1 MSSQS
6 RLRRL
11 FSPKSVAI
19 IGGGVW
25 CRSVIDQ
32 LFKIDYKGKIFPVHP
47 SKKEILGLKY
57 FKDLEAVPANIDASF
72 VGVNRNTTIEVVKKL
87 NELNAGGAVC
97 FASGFLEAENDKQG
111 SGELQKSL
119 IEAAGDMPILG
130 PNCYGFINYLDRSV
144 LWPDQHGGK
153 PVDRGVAILTQSSN
167 LAINIT
173 MQTRGLPISYIMSV
187 GNQASLGFSK
197 IGMYLLSDPRVT
209 ALGLHIEGIGDVRA
223 FEKLAAKARKL
234 GKSIAV
240 LKVGKSAEARKAA
253 QSHTASLAGD
263 AQGAKSL
270 FKRLGIAEV
279 DRLEVL
285 VETLKIF
292 HLNGPL
298 LTKNVRSLSCS
309 GGEASLV
316 SDLGQE
322 YGIKFPELEK
332 ENVSELRSVLGEMV
346 ALSNPLDYHTYIWGN
361 VEAMASAFIAM
372 MRGHDGIT
380 IIVVDF
386 PRDDNCDPSAWNCVV
401 KAAKKAKK
409 TRDKPLALVSTLSE
423 NIPEHVSFALLESNI
438 ITLHGLDTGLAAISA
453 SASNQTVV
461 DPKPIFLSNPT
472 GKSTLVDEYT
482 AKKSLEKYGLKIPK
496 TEKCLLSDAHFVS
509 DQIGYPVVLKAL
521 GSAHK
526 SELGEVFL
534 NLENQKAVK
543 NALKKVSKKNV
554 IIEKMID
561 DAIVE
566 LIIGIVHDPA
576 HGMLLTIGAGG
587 VLTEILSDTSSL
599 LLPSSE
605 YDVLDCFNQLKIS
618 RIAKG
623 YRGFL
628 GVEVNQIVDAIMK
641 IQEFVL
647 DNRDRVFEIE
657 INPLIVTSSE
667 AIVGDALIREVP

>member
-11 FSPKSVAI
+11 FSPKSVAV

-25 CRSVIDQ
+25 CRSVIEQ
-32 LFKIDYKGKIFPVHP
+32 LFKIGYKGKIFPVHP

-57 FKDLEAVPANIDASF
+57 FKDLEEVPIEIDASF
-72 VGVNRNTTIEVVKKL
+72 VGVNRNITIEVIKKL
-87 NELNAGGAVC
+87 NDLNAGGAVC
-97 FASGFLEAENDKQG
+97 FASGFLEAEDDKQG
-111 SGELQKSL
+111 SGKLQKSL

-153 PVDRGVAILTQSSN
+153 AVDRGVAILTQSSN

-187 GNQASLGFSK
+187 GNQASLGFPE

-223 FEKLAAKARKL
+223 FEELATKARKL
-234 GKSIAV
+234 GKSIVV

-253 QSHTASLAGD
+253 QSHTASLAGN

-270 FKRLGIAEV
+270 FKRLGISEV

-285 VETLKIF
+285 LDTLKIF

-298 LTKNVRSLSCS
+298 FSKNVRSLSCS

-316 SDLGQE
+316 SDLAQE
-322 YGIKFPELEK
+322 YGIQFPKLEK
-332 ENVSELRSVLGEMV
+332 ENISELRSVLGEMV
-346 ALSNPLDYHTYIWGN
+346 ALSNPLDYHTYIWGD
-361 VEAMASAFIAM
+361 VEAMASTFIAM

-380 IIVVDF
+380 IIIVDF
-386 PRDDNCDPSAWNCVV
+386 PRNDNCDPSAWNCVIT
-401 KAAKKAKK
+401 AAKKAKIVE
-409 TRDKPLALVSTLSE
+409 DKPLALVSTLSE
-423 NIPEHVSFALLESNI
+423 NIPEQVSFKLLESNI
-438 ITLHGLDTGLAAISA
+438 ITLHGLDTALAAISA
-453 SASNQTVV
+453 SSSNQKPMN
-461 DPKPIFLSNPT
+461 PKPIFLSNPT
-472 GKSTLVDEYT
+472 GKSTLVDEYV

-526 SELGEVFL
+526 SEMGEVVL
-534 NLENQKAVK
+534 NLENKKAVK
-543 NALKKVSKKNV
+543 NASKKISKKNV

-561 DAIVE
+561 DTIVE
-566 LIIGIVHDPA
+566 LLIGIVHDPA

-587 VLTEILSDTSSL
+587 ILTEILSDTSSL

-605 YDVLDCFNQLKIS
+605 DDVLECFNQLKIS
-618 RIAKG
+618 KIAKG
-623 YRGFL
+623 YRGFS
-628 GVEVNQIVDAIMK
+628 GVDVNQIVDAIMK

-647 DNRDRVFEIE
+647 DNRDKVFEIE
-657 INPLIVTSSE
+657 INPLLVTSLE
-667 AIVGDALIREVP
+667 VIVADALIRKVT

>member
-11 FSPKSVAI
+11 FSPKSVAV

-25 CRSVIDQ
+25 CRSVIEQ
-32 LFKIDYKGKIFPVHP
+32 LFKIGYKGKIFPVHP

-57 FKDLEAVPANIDASF
+57 FKDLEEVPAKIDASF
-72 VGVNRNTTIEVVKKL
+72 VGVNRNTTIEVVKNL
-87 NELNAGGAVC
+87 NDLNAGGAVC
-97 FASGFLEAENDKQG
+97 FASGFLEAEDDKQG
-111 SGELQKSL
+111 SGKLQKSL

-130 PNCYGFINYLDRSV
+130 PNCYGFINYLDRPV

-153 PVDRGVAILTQSSN
+153 AVDRGVAILTQSSN

-173 MQTRGLPISYIMSV
+173 MQTRGLPISYIVSV
-187 GNQASLGFSK
+187 GNQAILGFSE

-223 FEKLAAKARKL
+223 FEELATKARKL
-234 GKSIAV
+234 GKSIVV

-253 QSHTASLAGD
+253 QSHTASLAGN

-270 FKRLGIAEV
+270 FKRLGISEV

-285 VETLKIF
+285 LDTLKIF

-298 LTKNVRSLSCS
+298 FSKNVRSLSCS

-316 SDLGQE
+316 SDLAQE
-322 YGIKFPELEK
+322 YGIQFPKLEK
-332 ENVSELRSVLGEMV
+332 ENISELRSVLGEMV
-346 ALSNPLDYHTYIWGN
+346 ALSNPLDYHTYIWGD
-361 VEAMASAFIAM
+361 VEAMASTFIAM

-380 IIVVDF
+380 IIIVDF
-386 PRDDNCDPSAWNCVV
+386 PRNDNCDPSAWNCVIT
-401 KAAKKAKK
+401 AAKKAKIVE
-409 TRDKPLALVSTLSE
+409 DKPLALVSTLSE
-423 NIPEHVSFALLESNI
+423 NIPEQVSFKLLESNI
-438 ITLHGLDTGLAAISA
+438 ITLHGLDTALAAISA
-453 SASNQTVV
+453 SSSNQKLMN
-461 DPKPIFLSNPT
+461 PKPIFLSNPT
-472 GKSTLVDEYT
+472 GKSTLVDEYV

-526 SELGEVFL
+526 SEMGEVVL
-534 NLENQKAVK
+534 NLENKKAVK
-543 NALKKVSKKNV
+543 NASKKISKKNV

-561 DAIVE
+561 DTIVE
-566 LIIGIVHDPA
+566 LLIGIVHDPA

-587 VLTEILSDTSSL
+587 ILTEILSDTSSL

-605 YDVLDCFNQLKIS
+605 DDVLECFNQLKIS
-618 RIAKG
+618 KIAKG
-623 YRGFL
+623 YRGFS
-628 GVEVNQIVDAIMK
+628 GVDVNQIVDAIMK

-647 DNRDRVFEIE
+647 DNRDKVFEIE
-657 INPLIVTSSE
+657 INPLLVTSSE
-667 AIVGDALIREVP
+667 VIVADALIRKVT

>member
-11 FSPKSVAI
+11 FSPKSVAV

-25 CRSVIDQ
+25 CRSVIEQ
-32 LFKIDYKGKIFPVHP
+32 LFKIGYKGKIFPVHP

-57 FKDLEAVPANIDASF
+57 FKDLEEVPIEIDASF
-72 VGVNRNTTIEVVKKL
+72 VGVNRNITIEVIKKL
-87 NELNAGGAVC
+87 NDLNAGGAVC
-97 FASGFLEAENDKQG
+97 FASGFLEAEDDKQG
-111 SGELQKSL
+111 SGKLQKSL

-153 PVDRGVAILTQSSN
+153 AVDRGVAILTQSSN

-187 GNQASLGFSK
+187 GNQASLGFPE

-223 FEKLAAKARKL
+223 FEELATKARKL
-234 GKSIAV
+234 GKSIVV

-253 QSHTASLAGD
+253 QSHTASLAGN

-270 FKRLGIAEV
+270 FKRLGISEV

-285 VETLKIF
+285 LDTLKIF

-298 LTKNVRSLSCS
+298 FSKNVRSLSCS

-316 SDLGQE
+316 SDLAQE
-322 YGIKFPELEK
+322 YGIQFPKLEK
-332 ENVSELRSVLGEMV
+332 ENISELRSVLGEMV
-346 ALSNPLDYHTYIWGN
+346 ALSNPLDYHTYIWGD
-361 VEAMASAFIAM
+361 VEAMASTFIAM

-380 IIVVDF
+380 IIIVDF
-386 PRDDNCDPSAWNCVV
+386 PRDDTCDPSAWNCVI
-401 KAAKKAKK
+401 KAAKKAKSV
-409 TRDKPLALVSTLSE
+409 RDKPLALVSTLSE
-423 NIPEHVSFALLESNI
+423 NIPEHVSFELLESNI

-453 SASNQTVV
+453 SSSNQKPMN
-461 DPKPIFLSNPT
+461 PKPIFLSNPT
-472 GKSTLVDEYT
+472 GKSTLVDEYV

-526 SELGEVFL
+526 SEMGEVVL
-534 NLENQKAVK
+534 NLENKKAVK
-543 NALKKVSKKNV
+543 NASKKVSKKHV

-566 LIIGIVHDPA
+566 LLIGIVHDPA

-605 YDVLDCFNQLKIS
+605 DDVLECFNQLKIS
-618 RIAKG
+618 KIAKG
-623 YRGFL
+623 YRGFA
-628 GVEVNQIVDAIMK
+628 GVNVNQIVDAIMK

-647 DNRDRVFEIE
+647 DNRDKVFEIE
-657 INPLIVTSSE
+657 INPLLVTSSE
-667 AIVGDALIREVP
+667 VIVADALIRKVT

>member
-11 FSPKSVAI
+11 FSPKSVAV

-25 CRSVIDQ
+25 CRSVIEQ
-32 LFKIDYKGKIFPVHP
+32 LFKIGYKGKIFPVHP

-57 FKDLEAVPANIDASF
+57 FKDLEEVPIEIDASF
-72 VGVNRNTTIEVVKKL
+72 VGVNRNITIEVIKKL
-87 NELNAGGAVC
+87 NDLNAGGAVC
-97 FASGFLEAENDKQG
+97 FASGFLEAEDDKQG
-111 SGELQKSL
+111 SGKLQKSL

-153 PVDRGVAILTQSSN
+153 AVDRGVAILTQSSN

-173 MQTRGLPISYIMSV
+173 MQTRGVPISYIMSV
-187 GNQASLGFSK
+187 GNQACLGFPE

-223 FEKLAAKARKL
+223 FEELATKARKL
-234 GKSIAV
+234 GKSIVV

-253 QSHTASLAGD
+253 QSHTASLAGN

-270 FKRLGIAEV
+270 FKRLGISEV

-285 VETLKIF
+285 LDTLKIF

-298 LTKNVRSLSCS
+298 FSKNVRSLSCS

-316 SDLGQE
+316 SDLAQE
-322 YGIKFPELEK
+322 YGIQFPKLEK
-332 ENVSELRSVLGEMV
+332 ENISELRSVLGEMV
-346 ALSNPLDYHTYIWGN
+346 ALSNPLDYHTYIWGD
-361 VEAMASAFIAM
+361 VEAMASTFIAM
-372 MRGHDGIT
+372 MRGHEGIT
-380 IIVVDF
+380 IIIVDF
-386 PRDDNCDPSAWNCVV
+386 PRNDNCDPSAWNCVIT
-401 KAAKKAKK
+401 AAKKAKIVE
-409 TRDKPLALVSTLSE
+409 DKPLALVSTLSE
-423 NIPEHVSFALLESNI
+423 NIPEQVSFKLLESNI
-438 ITLHGLDTGLAAISA
+438 ITLHGLDTALAAISA
-453 SASNQTVV
+453 SSSNQKPMN
-461 DPKPIFLSNPT
+461 PKPIFLSNPT
-472 GKSTLVDEYT
+472 GKSTLVDEYV

-526 SELGEVFL
+526 SEMGEVVL
-534 NLENQKAVK
+534 NLENKKAVK
-543 NALKKVSKKNV
+543 NASKKISKKNV

-561 DAIVE
+561 DTIVE
-566 LIIGIVHDPA
+566 LLIGIVHDPA

-587 VLTEILSDTSSL
+587 ILTEILSDTSSL

-605 YDVLDCFNQLKIS
+605 DDVLECFNQLKIS
-618 RIAKG
+618 KIAKG
-623 YRGFL
+623 YRGFS
-628 GVEVNQIVDAIMK
+628 GVDVNQIVDAIMK

-647 DNRDRVFEIE
+647 DNRDKVFEIE
-657 INPLIVTSSE
+657 INPLLVTSSE
-667 AIVGDALIREVP
+667 VIVADALIRKVT

>member
-11 FSPKSVAI
+11 FSPKSVAV

-25 CRSVIDQ
+25 CRSVIEQ
-32 LFKIDYKGKIFPVHP
+32 LFKIGYKGKIFPVHP

-57 FKDLEAVPANIDASF
+57 FKDLEEVPIEIDASF
-72 VGVNRNTTIEVVKKL
+72 VGVNRNITIEVIKKL
-87 NELNAGGAVC
+87 NDLNAGGAVC
-97 FASGFLEAENDKQG
+97 FASGFLEAEDDKQG
-111 SGELQKSL
+111 SGKLQKSL

-153 PVDRGVAILTQSSN
+153 AVDRGVAILTQSSN

-187 GNQASLGFSK
+187 GNQASLGFPE
-197 IGMYLLSDPRVT
+197 IGMYLLSGPRVT

-223 FEKLAAKARKL
+223 FEELATKARKL
-234 GKSIAV
+234 GKSIVV

-253 QSHTASLAGD
+253 QSHTASLAGN

-270 FKRLGIAEV
+270 FKRLGISEV

-285 VETLKIF
+285 LDTLKIF

-298 LTKNVRSLSCS
+298 FSKNVRSLSCS

-316 SDLGQE
+316 SDLAQE
-322 YGIKFPELEK
+322 YGIQFPKLEK
-332 ENVSELRSVLGEMV
+332 ENISELRSVLGEMV
-346 ALSNPLDYHTYIWGN
+346 ALSNPLDYHTYIWGD
-361 VEAMASAFIAM
+361 VEAMASTFIAM

-380 IIVVDF
+380 IIIVDF
-386 PRDDNCDPSAWNCVV
+386 PRNDNCDPSAWNCVIT
-401 KAAKKAKK
+401 AAKKAKIVE
-409 TRDKPLALVSTLSE
+409 DKPLALVSTLSE
-423 NIPEHVSFALLESNI
+423 NIPEQVSFKLLESNI
-438 ITLHGLDTGLAAISA
+438 ITLHGLDTALAAISA
-453 SASNQTVV
+453 SSSNQKPMN
-461 DPKPIFLSNPT
+461 PKPIFLSNPT
-472 GKSTLVDEYT
+472 GKSTLVDEYV

-526 SELGEVFL
+526 SEMGEVVL
-534 NLENQKAVK
+534 NLENKKAVK
-543 NALKKVSKKNV
+543 NASKKISKKNV

-561 DAIVE
+561 DTIVE
-566 LIIGIVHDPA
+566 LLIGIVHDPA

-587 VLTEILSDTSSL
+587 ILTEILSDTSSL

-605 YDVLDCFNQLKIS
+605 DDVLECFNQLKIS
-618 RIAKG
+618 KIAKG
-623 YRGFL
+623 YRGFS
-628 GVEVNQIVDAIMK
+628 GVDVNQIVDAIMK

-647 DNRDRVFEIE
+647 DNRDKVFEIE
-657 INPLIVTSSE
+657 INPLLVTSSE
-667 AIVGDALIREVP
+667 VIVADALIRKVT

>member
-11 FSPKSVAI
+11 FSPKSVAV

-25 CRSVIDQ
+25 CRSVIEQ
-32 LFKIDYKGKIFPVHP
+32 LFKIGYKGKIFPVHP

-57 FKDLEAVPANIDASF
+57 FKDLEEVPIEIDASF
-72 VGVNRNTTIEVVKKL
+72 VGVNRNITIEVIKKL
-87 NELNAGGAVC
+87 NDLNAGGAVC
-97 FASGFLEAENDKQG
+97 FASGFLEAEDDKQG
-111 SGELQKSL
+111 SGKLQKSL

-153 PVDRGVAILTQSSN
+153 AVDRGVAILTQSSN

-173 MQTRGLPISYIMSV
+173 MQTRGVPISYIMSV
-187 GNQASLGFSK
+187 GNQACLGFPE

-209 ALGLHIEGIGDVRA
+209 ALGLHIEGVGDVRA
-223 FEKLAAKARKL
+223 FEELATKARKL
-234 GKSIAV
+234 GKSIVV

-253 QSHTASLAGD
+253 QSHTASLAGN

-270 FKRLGIAEV
+270 FKRLGISEV

-285 VETLKIF
+285 LDTLKIF

-298 LTKNVRSLSCS
+298 FSKNVRSLSCS

-316 SDLGQE
+316 SDLAQE
-322 YGIKFPELEK
+322 YGIQFPKLEK
-332 ENVSELRSVLGEMV
+332 ENISELRSVLGEMV
-346 ALSNPLDYHTYIWGN
+346 ALSNPLDYHTYIWGD
-361 VEAMASAFIAM
+361 VEAMASTFIAM
-372 MRGHDGIT
+372 MRGHEGIT
-380 IIVVDF
+380 IIIVDF
-386 PRDDNCDPSAWNCVV
+386 PRNDNCDPSAWNCVIT
-401 KAAKKAKK
+401 AAKKAKIVE
-409 TRDKPLALVSTLSE
+409 DKPLALVSTLSE
-423 NIPEHVSFALLESNI
+423 NIPEQVSFKLLESNI
-438 ITLHGLDTGLAAISA
+438 ITLHGLDTALAAISA
-453 SASNQTVV
+453 SSSNQKPMN
-461 DPKPIFLSNPT
+461 PKPIFLSNPT
-472 GKSTLVDEYT
+472 GKSTLVDEYV

-526 SELGEVFL
+526 SEMGEVVL
-534 NLENQKAVK
+534 NLENKKAVK
-543 NALKKVSKKNV
+543 NASKKISKKNV

-561 DAIVE
+561 DTIVE
-566 LIIGIVHDPA
+566 LLIGIVHDPA

-587 VLTEILSDTSSL
+587 ILTEILSDTSSL

-605 YDVLDCFNQLKIS
+605 DDVLECFNQLKIS
-618 RIAKG
+618 KIAKG
-623 YRGFL
+623 YRGFS
-628 GVEVNQIVDAIMK
+628 GVDVNQIVDAIMK

-647 DNRDRVFEIE
+647 DNRDKVFEIE
-657 INPLIVTSSE
+657 INPLLVTSSE
-667 AIVGDALIREVP
+667 VIVADALIRKVT

>member
-187 GNQASLGFSK
+187 GNQASLGFSE

-209 ALGLHIEGIGDVRA
+209 ALGLHIEGIGDLRA
-223 FEKLAAKARKL
+223 FEKLAAKALKL

-240 LKVGKSAEARKAA
+240 LKVGKSVEARKAA

-380 IIVVDF
+380 IVVVDF
-386 PRDDNCDPSAWNCVV
+386 PRDDNCDPSAWRCVV
-401 KAAKKAKK
+401 KAAKKAKN
-409 TRDKPLALVSTLSE
+409 TTDKPLALVSTLSE
-423 NIPEHVSFALLESNI
+423 NIPEHVSFELLESNI

-496 TEKCLLSDAHFVS
+496 TEKCLLSGAHFVS

-543 NALKKVSKKNV
+543 NALKKVSKKHV

-566 LIIGIVHDPA
+566 LLIGIVHDPA

-605 YDVLDCFNQLKIS
+605 DDVLECFNQLKIS

-623 YRGFL
+623 YRGFS
-628 GVEVNQIVDAIMK
+628 GVELNQIVDAIMK
-641 IQEFVL
+641 IQEFVF

-667 AIVGDALIREVP
+667 AIVGDALIREVT

>member
-11 FSPKSVAI
+11 FSPKSVAV

-25 CRSVIDQ
+25 CRSVIEQ
-32 LFKIDYKGKIFPVHP
+32 LFKIGYKGKIFPVHP

-57 FKDLEAVPANIDASF
+57 FKDLEEVPIEIDASF
-72 VGVNRNTTIEVVKKL
+72 VGVNRNITIEVVKKL
-87 NELNAGGAVC
+87 NDLNAGGAVC
-97 FASGFLEAENDKQG
+97 FASGFLEAEDDKQG
-111 SGELQKSL
+111 SGKLQKSL

-153 PVDRGVAILTQSSN
+153 AVDRGVAILTQSSN

-173 MQTRGLPISYIMSV
+173 MQNRGLPISYIMSV
-187 GNQASLGFSK
+187 GNQASLGFPE

-223 FEKLAAKARKL
+223 FEELATKARKL
-234 GKSIAV
+234 GKSIVV

-253 QSHTASLAGD
+253 QSHTASLAGN

-270 FKRLGIAEV
+270 FKRLGISEV

-285 VETLKIF
+285 LDTLKIF

-298 LTKNVRSLSCS
+298 FSKNVRSLSCS

-316 SDLGQE
+316 SDLAQE
-322 YGIKFPELEK
+322 YGIQFPKLEK
-332 ENVSELRSVLGEMV
+332 ENISELRSVLGEMV
-346 ALSNPLDYHTYIWGN
+346 ALSNPLDYHTYIWGD
-361 VEAMASAFIAM
+361 VEAMASTFIAM

-380 IIVVDF
+380 IIIVDF
-386 PRDDNCDPSAWNCVV
+386 PRNDNCDPSAWNCVIT
-401 KAAKKAKK
+401 AAKKAKIVE
-409 TRDKPLALVSTLSE
+409 DKPLALVSTLSE
-423 NIPEHVSFALLESNI
+423 NIPEQVSFKLLESNI
-438 ITLHGLDTGLAAISA
+438 ITLHGLDTALAAISA
-453 SASNQTVV
+453 SSSNQKPMN
-461 DPKPIFLSNPT
+461 PKSIFLSNPT
-472 GKSTLVDEYT
+472 GKSTLVNEYV

-526 SELGEVFL
+526 SEMGEVVL
-534 NLENQKAVK
+534 NLENKKAVK
-543 NALKKVSKKNV
+543 NASKKISKKNV

-561 DAIVE
+561 DTIVE
-566 LIIGIVHDPA
+566 LLIGIVHDPA

-587 VLTEILSDTSSL
+587 ILTEILSDTSSL

-605 YDVLDCFNQLKIS
+605 DDVLECFNQLKIS
-618 RIAKG
+618 KIAKG
-623 YRGFL
+623 YRGFS
-628 GVEVNQIVDAIMK
+628 GVDVNQIVDAIMK

-647 DNRDRVFEIE
+647 DNRDKVFEIE
-657 INPLIVTSSE
+657 INPLLVTSSE
-667 AIVGDALIREVP
+667 VIVADALIRKVT

>member
-11 FSPKSVAI
+11 FSPKSVVV

-25 CRSVIDQ
+25 CRSVIEQ
-32 LFKIDYKGKIFPVHP
+32 LFKIGYKGKIFPVHP

-57 FKDLEAVPANIDASF
+57 FKDLEDVPIEVDACF
-72 VGVNRNTTIEVVKKL
+72 VGVNRNITIEVIKKL
-87 NELNAGGAVC
+87 NDLNAGGAVC
-97 FASGFLEAENDKQG
+97 FASGFLEAEDDKQG

-130 PNCYGFINYLDRSV
+130 PNCYGFVNYLDRSV

-153 PVDRGVAILTQSSN
+153 VVDRGVAILTQSSN

-187 GNQASLGFSK
+187 GNQASLGFSE
-197 IGMYLLSDPRVT
+197 IGMYLLSDLRVT

-223 FEKLAAKARKL
+223 FEELATKARKL
-234 GKSIAV
+234 GKSIVV

-279 DRLEVL
+279 NRLEVL
-285 VETLKIF
+285 LDTLKIF

-298 LTKNVRSLSCS
+298 FSKDVRSLSCS

-316 SDLGQE
+316 SDLAQE
-322 YGIKFPELEK
+322 YGIQFPKLEK
-332 ENVSELRSVLGEMV
+332 ENISELRSVLGEMV
-346 ALSNPLDYHTYIWGN
+346 ALSNPLDYHTYIWGD
-361 VEAMASAFIAM
+361 VEAMASTFIAM

-380 IIVVDF
+380 IIIVDF
-386 PRDDNCDPSAWNCVV
+386 PRDDTCDPSAWNCVIE
-401 KAAKKAKK
+401 AAKKAKK
-409 TRDKPLALVSTLSE
+409 VRDKPLALVSTLSE
-423 NIPEHVSFALLESNI
+423 NIPEHISFELLESNI
-438 ITLHGLDTGLAAISA
+438 ITLQGLDTGLAAISA
-453 SASNQTVV
+453 SVSNQTLVN
-461 DPKPIFLSNPT
+461 PKPIFLSNPT
-472 GKSTLVDEYT
+472 GKSTLVDEYV
-482 AKKSLEKYGLKIPK
+482 AKKSLEKCGLNIPK
-496 TEKCLLSDAHFVS
+496 TEKCLLSDALLVS

-526 SELGEVFL
+526 SEIGEVFL
-534 NLENQKAVK
+534 NLQNQDAVK
-543 NALKKVSKKNV
+543 NALQKISKKHV
-554 IIEKMID
+554 IIEKMIE

-566 LIIGIVHDPA
+566 LLIGIVHDPA
-576 HGMLLTIGAGG
+576 HGMLLTLGAGG
-587 VLTEILSDTSSL
+587 ILTEILSDTSSL

-605 YDVLDCFNQLKIS
+605 DDVLECFKKLKIS
-618 RIAKG
+618 KIAKG
-623 YRGFL
+623 YRGFS
-628 GVEVNQIVDAIMK
+628 GVDVNQIIDAIMK
-641 IQEFVL
+641 VQEFVL
-647 DNRDRVFEIE
+647 DSRDKVFEIE
-657 INPLIVTSSE
+657 INPLIVTRSE
-667 AIVGDALIREVP
+667 VIVADALIRKVT

>member
-1 MSSQS
+1 MSYQS

-11 FSPKSVAI
+11 FSPKSVAV

-25 CRSVIDQ
+25 CRSVIEQ

-57 FKDLEAVPANIDASF
+57 FKDLEEVPAKIDVSF
-72 VGVNRNTTIEVVKKL
+72 VGVNRNTTIEVVKNL
-87 NELNAGGAVC
+87 NDLNAGGAVC
-97 FASGFLEAENDKQG
+97 FASGFLEAEDDKQG

-187 GNQASLGFSK
+187 GNQASLGFSE

-209 ALGLHIEGIGDVRA
+209 ALGLHIEGIGDLRA
-223 FEKLAAKARKL
+223 FEQLAAKARKL
-234 GKSIAV
+234 SKSIVV

-263 AQGAKSL
+263 ATGAKSL

-401 KAAKKAKK
+401 AAAKKAKN
-409 TRDKPLALVSTLSE
+409 TRDKPVALVSTLSE
-423 NIPEHVSFALLESNI
+423 NIPEHVSFELLESNI

-543 NALKKVSKKNV
+543 NALKKVSKKHV

-566 LIIGIVHDPA
+566 LLIGIVHDPA

-587 VLTEILSDTSSL
+587 ILTEILSDTSSL

-605 YDVLDCFNQLKIS
+605 DEVLECFNQIKIS
-618 RIAKG
+618 KVSKG
-623 YRGFL
+623 YRGFA
-628 GVEVNQIVDAIMK
+628 GVEVSKIVDAIMK

-647 DNRDRVFEIE
+647 DNRDKVFEIE
-657 INPLIVTSSE
+657 INPLIVTTSE
-667 AIVGDALIREVP
+667 VIVADALIRKVT

>member
-11 FSPKSVAI
+11 FSPKSVAV

-25 CRSVIDQ
+25 CRSVIEQ
-32 LFKIDYKGKIFPVHP
+32 LFKIGYKGKIFPVHP

-57 FKDLEAVPANIDASF
+57 FKDLEEVPIEIDASF
-72 VGVNRNTTIEVVKKL
+72 VGVNRNITIEVIKKL
-87 NELNAGGAVC
+87 NDLNAGGAVC
-97 FASGFLEAENDKQG
+97 FASGFLEAEDDKQG
-111 SGELQKSL
+111 SGKLQKSL

-153 PVDRGVAILTQSSN
+153 AVDRGVAILTQSSN

-187 GNQASLGFSK
+187 GNQASLGFPE

-223 FEKLAAKARKL
+223 FEELATKARKL
-234 GKSIAV
+234 GKSIVV

-253 QSHTASLAGD
+253 QSHTASLAGN

-270 FKRLGIAEV
+270 FKRLGISEV

-285 VETLKIF
+285 LDTLKIF

-298 LTKNVRSLSCS
+298 FSKNVRSLSCS

-316 SDLGQE
+316 SDLAQE
-322 YGIKFPELEK
+322 YGIQFPKLEK
-332 ENVSELRSVLGEMV
+332 ENISELRSVLGEMV
-346 ALSNPLDYHTYIWGN
+346 ALSNPLDYHTYIWGD
-361 VEAMASAFIAM
+361 VEAMASTFIAM

-380 IIVVDF
+380 IIIVDF
-386 PRDDNCDPSAWNCVV
+386 PRNDNCDPSAWNCVIT
-401 KAAKKAKK
+401 AAKKAKIVE
-409 TRDKPLALVSTLSE
+409 DKPLALVSTLSE
-423 NIPEHVSFALLESNI
+423 NIPEQVSFKLLESNI
-438 ITLHGLDTGLAAISA
+438 ITLHGLDTALAAISA
-453 SASNQTVV
+453 SSSNQKPMN
-461 DPKPIFLSNPT
+461 PKPIFLSNPT
-472 GKSTLVDEYT
+472 GKSTLVDEYV

-526 SELGEVFL
+526 SEMGEVVL
-534 NLENQKAVK
+534 NLENKKAVK
-543 NALKKVSKKNV
+543 NASKKVSKKHV

-566 LIIGIVHDPA
+566 LLIGIVHDPA

-587 VLTEILSDTSSL
+587 ILTEILSDTSSL

-605 YDVLDCFNQLKIS
+605 DDVLECFNQLKIS
-618 RIAKG
+618 KIAKG
-623 YRGFL
+623 YRGFS
-628 GVEVNQIVDAIMK
+628 GVDVNQIVDAIMK

-647 DNRDRVFEIE
+647 DNRDKVFEIE
-657 INPLIVTSSE
+657 INPLLVTSSE
-667 AIVGDALIREVP
+667 VIVADALIRKVT

>member
-11 FSPKSVAI
+11 FSPKSVAV

-25 CRSVIDQ
+25 CRSVIEQ
-32 LFKIDYKGKIFPVHP
+32 LFKIGYKGKIFPVHP

-57 FKDLEAVPANIDASF
+57 FKDLEEVPIEIDASF
-72 VGVNRNTTIEVVKKL
+72 VGVNRNITIEVVKKL
-87 NELNAGGAVC
+87 NDLNAGGAVC
-97 FASGFLEAENDKQG
+97 FASGFLEAEDDKQG
-111 SGELQKSL
+111 SGKLQKSL
-119 IEAAGDMPILG
+119 IEAAGDIPILG

-153 PVDRGVAILTQSSN
+153 AVDRGVAILTQSSN

-187 GNQASLGFSK
+187 GNQASLGLPE

-223 FEKLAAKARKL
+223 FEELATKARKL
-234 GKSIAV
+234 GKSIVV

-253 QSHTASLAGD
+253 QSHTASLAGN

-270 FKRLGIAEV
+270 FKRLGISEV

-285 VETLKIF
+285 LDTLKIF

-298 LTKNVRSLSCS
+298 FSKNVRSLSCS

-316 SDLGQE
+316 SDLAQE
-322 YGIKFPELEK
+322 YGIQFPKLEK
-332 ENVSELRSVLGEMV
+332 ENISELRSVLGEMV
-346 ALSNPLDYHTYIWGN
+346 ALSNPLDYHTYIWGD
-361 VEAMASAFIAM
+361 VEAMASTFIAM

-380 IIVVDF
+380 IIIVDF
-386 PRDDNCDPSAWNCVV
+386 PRNDNCDPSAWNCVIT
-401 KAAKKAKK
+401 AAKKAKIVE
-409 TRDKPLALVSTLSE
+409 DKPLALVSTLSE
-423 NIPEHVSFALLESNI
+423 NIPEQVSFKLLESNI
-438 ITLHGLDTGLAAISA
+438 ITLHGLDTALAAISA
-453 SASNQTVV
+453 SSSNQKPMN
-461 DPKPIFLSNPT
+461 PKPIFLSNPT
-472 GKSTLVDEYT
+472 GKSTLVDEYV

-526 SELGEVFL
+526 SEMGEVVL
-534 NLENQKAVK
+534 NLENKKAVK
-543 NALKKVSKKNV
+543 NASKKISKKNV

-561 DAIVE
+561 DTIVE
-566 LIIGIVHDPA
+566 LLIGIVHDPA

-587 VLTEILSDTSSL
+587 ILTEILSDTSSL

-605 YDVLDCFNQLKIS
+605 DDVLECFNQLKIS
-618 RIAKG
+618 KIAKG
-623 YRGFL
+623 YRGFS
-628 GVEVNQIVDAIMK
+628 GVDVNQIVDAIMK

-647 DNRDRVFEIE
+647 DNRDKVFEIE
-657 INPLIVTSSE
+657 INPLLVTSSE
-667 AIVGDALIREVP
+667 VIVADALIRKVT

>member
-11 FSPKSVAI
+11 FSPKSVAV

-25 CRSVIDQ
+25 CRSVIEQ
-32 LFKIDYKGKIFPVHP
+32 LFKIGYKGKIFPVHP

-57 FKDLEAVPANIDASF
+57 FKDLEEVPIEIDASF
-72 VGVNRNTTIEVVKKL
+72 VGVNRNITIEVVKKL
-87 NELNAGGAVC
+87 NDLNAGGAVC
-97 FASGFLEAENDKQG
+97 FASGFLEAEDDKQG
-111 SGELQKSL
+111 SGKLQKSL

-153 PVDRGVAILTQSSN
+153 AVDRGVAILTQSSN

-187 GNQASLGFSK
+187 GNQASLGFPE

-223 FEKLAAKARKL
+223 FEELATKARKL
-234 GKSIAV
+234 GKSIVV

-253 QSHTASLAGD
+253 QSHTASLAGN

-270 FKRLGIAEV
+270 FKRLGISEV

-285 VETLKIF
+285 LDTLKIF

-298 LTKNVRSLSCS
+298 FSKNVRSLSCS

-316 SDLGQE
+316 SDLAQE
-322 YGIKFPELEK
+322 YGIQFPKLEK
-332 ENVSELRSVLGEMV
+332 ENISELRSVLGEMV
-346 ALSNPLDYHTYIWGN
+346 ALSNPLDYHTYIWGD
-361 VEAMASAFIAM
+361 VEAMASTFIAM

-380 IIVVDF
+380 IIIVDF
-386 PRDDNCDPSAWNCVV
+386 PRNDNCDPSAWNCVIT
-401 KAAKKAKK
+401 AAKKAKIVE
-409 TRDKPLALVSTLSE
+409 DKPLALVSTLSE
-423 NIPEHVSFALLESNI
+423 NIPEQVSFKLLESNI
-438 ITLHGLDTGLAAISA
+438 ITLHGLDTALAAISA
-453 SASNQTVV
+453 SSSNQKLMN
-461 DPKPIFLSNPT
+461 PKPIFLSNPT
-472 GKSTLVDEYT
+472 GKSTLVDEYV

-526 SELGEVFL
+526 SEMGEVVL
-534 NLENQKAVK
+534 NLENKKAVK
-543 NALKKVSKKNV
+543 NASKKISKKNV

-561 DAIVE
+561 DTIVE
-566 LIIGIVHDPA
+566 LLIGIVHDPA

-587 VLTEILSDTSSL
+587 ILTEILSDTSSL

-605 YDVLDCFNQLKIS
+605 DDVLECFNQLKIS
-618 RIAKG
+618 KIAKG
-623 YRGFL
+623 YRGFS
-628 GVEVNQIVDAIMK
+628 GVDVNQIVDAIMK

-647 DNRDRVFEIE
+647 DNRDKVFEIE
-657 INPLIVTSSE
+657 INPLLVTSSE
-667 AIVGDALIREVP
+667 VIVADALIRKVT

>member
-11 FSPKSVAI
+11 FSPKSVAV

-25 CRSVIDQ
+25 CRSVIEQ
-32 LFKIDYKGKIFPVHP
+32 LFKIGYKGKIFPVHP

-57 FKDLEAVPANIDASF
+57 FKDLEEVPIEIDASF
-72 VGVNRNTTIEVVKKL
+72 VGVNRNITIEVIKKL
-87 NELNAGGAVC
+87 NDLNAGGAVC
-97 FASGFLEAENDKQG
+97 FASGFLEAEDDKQG
-111 SGELQKSL
+111 SGKLQKSL

-153 PVDRGVAILTQSSN
+153 AVDRGVAILTQSSN

-187 GNQASLGFSK
+187 GNQASLGFPE

-223 FEKLAAKARKL
+223 FEELATKARKL
-234 GKSIAV
+234 GKSIVV

-253 QSHTASLAGD
+253 QSHTASLAGN

-270 FKRLGIAEV
+270 FKRLGISEV

-285 VETLKIF
+285 LDTLKIF

-298 LTKNVRSLSCS
+298 FSKNVRSLSCS

-316 SDLGQE
+316 SDLAQE
-322 YGIKFPELEK
+322 YGIQFPKLEK
-332 ENVSELRSVLGEMV
+332 ENISELRSVLGEMV
-346 ALSNPLDYHTYIWGN
+346 ALSNPLDYHTYIWGD
-361 VEAMASAFIAM
+361 VEAMASTFIAM

-380 IIVVDF
+380 IIIVDF
-386 PRDDNCDPSAWNCVV
+386 PRNDNCDPSAWNCVIT
-401 KAAKKAKK
+401 AAKKAK
-409 TRDKPLALVSTLSE
+409 RVRNKPLALVSTLSE
-423 NIPEHVSFALLESNI
+423 NIPEQVSFKLLESNI
-438 ITLHGLDTGLAAISA
+438 ITLHGLDTALAAISA
-453 SASNQTVV
+453 SSSNQKPMN
-461 DPKPIFLSNPT
+461 PKPIFLSNPT
-472 GKSTLVDEYT
+472 GKSTLVDEYV

-526 SELGEVFL
+526 SEMGEVLL
-534 NLENQKAVK
+534 NLENKKAVK
-543 NALKKVSKKNV
+543 NASKKISKKNV

-561 DAIVE
+561 DTIVE
-566 LIIGIVHDPA
+566 LLIGIVHDPA

-587 VLTEILSDTSSL
+587 ILTEILSDTSSL

-605 YDVLDCFNQLKIS
+605 DDVLECFNQLKIS
-618 RIAKG
+618 KIAKG
-623 YRGFL
+623 YRGFS
-628 GVEVNQIVDAIMK
+628 GVDVNQIVDAIMK

-647 DNRDRVFEIE
+647 DNRDKVFEIE
-657 INPLIVTSSE
+657 INPLLVTSSE
-667 AIVGDALIREVP
+667 VIVADALIRKVT

>member
-11 FSPKSVAI
+11 FSPKSVAV

-25 CRSVIDQ
+25 CRSVIEQ
-32 LFKIDYKGKIFPVHP
+32 LFKIGYKGKIFPVHP

-57 FKDLEAVPANIDASF
+57 FKDLEEVPIEIDASF
-72 VGVNRNTTIEVVKKL
+72 VGVNRNITIEVIKKL
-87 NELNAGGAVC
+87 NDLNAGGAVC
-97 FASGFLEAENDKQG
+97 FASGFLEAEDDKQG
-111 SGELQKSL
+111 SGKLQKSL

-153 PVDRGVAILTQSSN
+153 AVDRGVAILTQSSN

-187 GNQASLGFSK
+187 GNQASLGFSE

-223 FEKLAAKARKL
+223 FEELATKARKL
-234 GKSIAV
+234 GKSIVV

-253 QSHTASLAGD
+253 QSHTASLAGN

-270 FKRLGIAEV
+270 FKRLGISEV

-285 VETLKIF
+285 LDTLKIF

-298 LTKNVRSLSCS
+298 FSKNVRSLSCS

-316 SDLGQE
+316 SDLAQE
-322 YGIKFPELEK
+322 YGIQFPKLEK
-332 ENVSELRSVLGEMV
+332 ENISELRSVLGEMV
-346 ALSNPLDYHTYIWGN
+346 ALSNPLDYHTYIWGD
-361 VEAMASAFIAM
+361 VEAMASTFIAM

-380 IIVVDF
+380 IIIVDF
-386 PRDDNCDPSAWNCVV
+386 PRNDNCDPSAWNCVIT
-401 KAAKKAKK
+401 AAKKAKIVE
-409 TRDKPLALVSTLSE
+409 DKPLALVSTLSE
-423 NIPEHVSFALLESNI
+423 NIPEQVSFKLLESNI
-438 ITLHGLDTGLAAISA
+438 ITLHGLDTALAAISA
-453 SASNQTVV
+453 SSSNQKPMN
-461 DPKPIFLSNPT
+461 PKPIFLSNPT
-472 GKSTLVDEYT
+472 GKSTLVDEYV

-526 SELGEVFL
+526 SEMGEVVL
-534 NLENQKAVK
+534 NLENKKAVK
-543 NALKKVSKKNV
+543 NASKKVSKKHV

-566 LIIGIVHDPA
+566 LLIGIVHDPA

-587 VLTEILSDTSSL
+587 ILTEILSDTSSL
-599 LLPSSE
+599 LLPSSKD
-605 YDVLDCFNQLKIS
+605 DVLECFNQLKIS
-618 RIAKG
+618 KIAKG
-623 YRGFL
+623 YRGFS
-628 GVEVNQIVDAIMK
+628 GVDVNQIVDAIMK

-647 DNRDRVFEIE
+647 DNRDKVFEIE
-657 INPLIVTSSE
+657 INPLLVTSSE
-667 AIVGDALIREVP
+667 VIVADALIRKVT